1 MKAIQLIALRQPLAE
16 RTIADPKLRDGEVLI
31 EIRAAGICHSDAHYR
46 SGFSQLGT
54 LPQTLGHEIA
64 GVVVARGE
72 GVSMPDIGDRVAVH
86 YLLGSGAMIGK
97 DLDGGYAERIAVP
110 AQNAVPVAP
119 NVSFEV
125 AAVMMCS
132 TSTAYHALRLA
143 GVRPGEKVAV
153 VGLGGVGVS
162 AMLLAR
168 MMGASVIGVDRIAE
182 KRKLA
187 ESAVADIR
195 DVRGVDVVVDLVGHP
210 DVRSEAIRALAPG
223 GRLMLVALNDQPF
236 TFDPYRQVL
245 ARELRII
252 GSSDHLLSEL
262 HELMAFASEGRLDL
276 SPLITRRVPLEA
288 GAVNGVLDDLER
300 GTAELRSVITP

>member
-1 MKAIQLIALRQPLAE
+1 VRAVQLIALRQPLAE
-16 RTIADPKLRDGEVLI
+16 RTITDPKLREGEVLI

-46 SGFSQLGT
+46 AGFSKLGT

-64 GVVVARGE
+64 GVVVAG
-72 GVSMPDIGDRVAVH
+72 PNIGDRVAVH

-97 DLDGGYAERIAVP
+97 DLDGGYAERIAVT
-110 AQNAVPVAP
+110 AQNAVPIGP

-132 TSTAYHALRLA
+132 TSTAFHALRLA

-168 MMGASVIGVDRIAE
+168 MMGASVIGIDRIAE

-195 DVRGVDVVVDLVGHP
+195 DVRGVDVVIDLVGHP

-236 TFDPYRQVL
+236 TFDPYREVL

-262 HELMAFASEGRLDL
+262 HELMAFASEGKLDL
-276 SPLITRRVPLEA
+276 SPLITRRIALDA
-288 GAVNGVLDDLER
+288 TAVNTVLDDLER
-300 GTAELRSVITP
+300 GTVDLRTVIVP

>member
-1 MKAIQLIALRQPLAE
+1 MKAVQLVDLRKPLAE
-16 RTIADPKLRDGEVLI
+16 RNVADPMARDGEVI
-31 EIRAAGICHSDAHYR
+31 VDVRAAGICHSDAHYR
-46 SGFSQLGT
+46 SGFAKLGK
-54 LPQTLGHEIA
+54 LPQTLGHEVA
-64 GVVVARGE
+64 GVVASSGE
-72 GVSMPDIGDRVAVH
+72 RVAIH
-86 YLLGSGAMIGK
+86 YLLPTGEMIGK
-97 DLDGGYAERIAVP
+97 EVDGGYAERIAVP
-110 AQNAVPVAP
+110 AANLVPIPP

-143 GVRPGEKVAV
+143 AVKPGEKVAV

-162 AMLLAR
+162 ALLLAR

-187 ESAVADIR
+187 EHSAADIR
-195 DVRGVDVVVDLVGHP
+195 DVRDVDVVIDLVGHP
-210 DVRSEAIRALAPG
+210 EVRSAAIRSLAPG

-236 TFDPYRQVL
+236 TFDPYREVL

-262 HELMAFASEGRLDL
+262 HELMAFASQGQIDL
-276 SPLITRRVPLEA
+276 SPVITRRVPLQA
-288 GAVNGVLDDLER
+288 AAINSVLDDLER
-300 GTAELRSVITP
+300 GTTELRTVIDTTRLS

>member
-1 MKAIQLIALRQPLAE
+1 VKAIQLISLRQPLAE
-16 RTIADPKLRDGEVLI
+16 RSVAEPELRDGEIMI

-46 SGFSQLGT
+46 SGFSQLGR

-64 GVVVARGE
+64 GVVVGR
-72 GVSMPDIGDRVAVH
+72 GDRVAVH
-86 YLLGSGAMIGK
+86 YLLPSGAMIGK
-97 DLDGGYAERIAVP
+97 DVDGGYAERIAVP
-110 AQNAVPVAP
+110 EANVVPIPP

-143 GVRPGEKVAV
+143 GLRAGEKVAV

-168 MMGASVIGVDRIAE
+168 MMGATVIGVDRIAG
-182 KRKLA
+182 KRRLA
-187 ESAVADIR
+187 DTAAADIR
-195 DVRGVDVVVDLVGHP
+195 DVRGVDVVIDLVGHP

-236 TFDPYRQVL
+236 TFDPYREVL

-262 HELMAFASEGRLDL
+262 HELMTFASEGRLDL
-276 SPLITRRVPLEA
+276 SPVITRRVPLDA
-288 GAVNGVLDDLER
+288 AAVNGVLDDLER
-300 GTAELRSVITP
+300 GTAELRTVIS